1 MDGVEREQGITP
13 SPQRDRPGVP
23 PRARLLALLSLLAGA
38 GFVVAV
44 ALFLARNGLYVV
56 GGLAGVVV
64 CVVGGW
70 WAVTGRAGRRLAG
83 YAAVVVGVALL
94 VTALLAAGNEDW
106 ASVARVAVSLAL
118 LALAVG
124 AGRAALAAG
133 LAGAPSGDGHQVPP
147 PAHAVLLC
155 NPWSGGGKVE
165 RFGLP
170 ALAGSLGV
178 DTVLLDHGL
187 DLAELA
193 QGAIDGGADCL
204 GMAGGDGSQALVASM
219 AVDNRLPFV
228 CVSAGT
234 RNHFALDLGLDR
246 EDPRKSV
253 YAFRDAVERRVDYAT
268 VNDRFFV
275 NNVSLGVYATIVQEE
290 GYREAKSD
298 TTKQLLPELL
308 GNADAPFDLQFT
320 TADGVE
326 VDGAFLIMV
335 SNNPYVLGP
344 SLDVSQRRRLDSGR
358 LGVFAVSAATG
369 AQAAQVATLALAGRG
384 SKSGHAFQFE
394 CETFEVRSRSGTAF
408 AGIDGEALEL
418 PTPLRFRIHPQGL
431 RLLVPEGNLE
441 IARLRR
447 ARDVHPRDLVALAA
461 GVRPGED

>member
-1 MDGVEREQGITP
+1 MDGEQEAKALASQGAEV
-13 SPQRDRPGVP
+13 RRVP
-23 PRARLLALLSLLAGA
+23 ARARVLALLSIVAGA

-64 CVVGGW
+64 SVVGGW
-70 WAVTGRAGRRLAG
+70 WAVTARAGRRVAG

-94 VTALLAAGNEDW
+94 VASILGAGNEDW
-106 ASVARVAVSLAL
+106 ASVVRVVVSLAL
-118 LALAVG
+118 LAVAV
-124 AGRAALAAG
+124 ASARAALAAG
-133 LAGAPSGDGHQVPP
+133 LAGTASSDGRRTPP

-219 AVDNRLPFV
+219 AVAHGLPFV

-320 TADGVE
+320 TPDGVE

-358 LGVFAVSAATG
+358 LGVFAVSAGTG
-369 AQAAQVATLALAGRG
+369 AQTAEVVTLALTGHG

-441 IARLRR
+441 VARRRR
-447 ARDVHPRDLVALAA
+447 ARDVHPSDLAVLAA
-461 GVRPGED
+461 GIPPGDR